1 MERIST
7 GIANGGL
14 NSTQKFRLMASS
26 QAVKAPG
33 FDPGRE
39 GTLFTLVRIQP
50 CQFWTRQVLQNG
62 RPLVDGYT
70 PINNLITE
78 DEKIMKQEELK
89 EWGLTDEQVKSVME
103 QYGKDVTKLQKE
115 NEKLTADRNTWKEK
129 AETAEETLK
138 GFEGIDP
145 AQVQTELAT
154 WKKKA
159 EDAEENAKKQLY
171 ERDFADAL
179 KSELEN
185 VKFTSEAAKKAVMAD
200 IKEAG
205 LKLKDGKILG
215 LNDLINQMKEKDASA
230 FVDEAQEQAQQNAA
244 SFTTSRGPQTPP
256 GTMTR
261 KDIEGIKDATERQAA
276 IAQNLHLFGKNE

>member
-1 MERIST
+1 MQKLIETLKSF
-7 GIANGGL
+7 GIEIPAD
-14 NSTQKFRLMASS
+14 K
-26 QAVKAPG
+26 QADVKKALS
-33 FDPGRE
+33 E
-39 GTLFTLVRIQP
+39 HYKNIAEYNKAVSKL
-50 CQFWTRQVLQNG
+50 
-62 RPLVDGYT
+62 
-70 PINNLITE
+70 E
-78 DEKIMKQEELK
+78 
-89 EWGLTDEQVKSVME
+89 TDR
-103 QYGKDVTKLQKE
+103 D
-115 NEKLTADRNTWKEK
+115 TWKEK

-138 GFEGIDP
+138 GFDGIDP
-145 AQVQTELAT
+145 SQVQTELAT

-230 FVDEAQEQAQQNAA
+230 FVDEAQEQAQQNKAV
-244 SFTTSRGPQTPP
+244 FTNPRGPQTLP
-256 GTMTR
+256 GTMT
-261 KDIEGIKDATERQAA
+261 KETFKSMSLDERMKLKVENPALY
-276 IAQNLHLFGKNE
+276 NSLKG